1 MLKNY
6 FFYAVLYL
14 ELVMN
19 EKRKAISK
27 RSTNSFFHEYNFE
40 IKVTSLMAL
49 GIFLLVENMEIKHF
63 IYEIIRNIVFS
74 FGDLVKIV
82 GSMFLV
88 LIKKIEISDLVG
100 ISIIFYVLYLVAERQ
115 RERLIKRSSNVRD
128 CPGCQGNLHRL
139 KKSVKHKIMSY
150 IYFVNVKNY
159 RCKDCSKNVIKFVR

>member
-1 MLKNY
+1 
-6 FFYAVLYL
+6 
-14 ELVMN
+14 MN
-19 EKRKAISK
+19 EKRKVISK
-27 RSTNSFFHEYNFE
+27 RSTNSLFHEYNFE

-63 IYEIIRNIVFS
+63 IYEIIRNVAFS
-74 FGDLVKIV
+74 FGDLVKLI
-82 GSMFLV
+82 GSIFLV

-115 RERLIKRSSNVRD
+115 RERLIKRFSGVSD
-128 CPGCQGNLHRL
+128 CPECQGDLRRV

-159 RCKDCSKNVIKFVR
+159 RCKDCSKNMIKFVR